1 MSRDVKIRNWELGDG
16 VSSMVRPASIAIVGV
31 SDDPSNFGAVT
42 VRNLRAGGYE
52 GELYM
57 VNPRRSEVLG
67 LPSFGSVRELPEAP
81 ELVVVAVPA
90 AQVESVVLDAGA
102 RGAQGALVYTS
113 GFGEMSDPAGA
124 SQQERLVELAGESG
138 MRLWGP
144 NTAGFLDFHRNR
156 AFTFADF
163 SQMKLT
169 AGGIGVVSQSAG
181 LGMHFADMQN
191 KGVGFSW
198 VLLAGNSS
206 DIDVADL
213 AAFLVDD
220 DDTRV
225 VVIILEGI
233 KDGRRL
239 VELGQRADAAGKPV
253 LVYKTARSA
262 SGATAART
270 HTGSLVGDLAV
281 FESACREAG
290 MIVVDSIEELTDHT
304 GLFLK
309 AGKAR
314 NRGIGVISSLGGAG
328 VMCADAAEEF
338 DVELPPPGQETLASL
353 RSFLPSFGVAR
364 NPVDLTANTHRN
376 PAAYLD
382 VLADFIAE
390 PAFGAVVVPVV
401 LSIGPVLD
409 YRIDELRTVAATVDK
424 PICALWLSTL
434 LEGHG
439 AERLDADPR
448 VVLFRSARG
457 AFKALRSWHEWSFGD
472 TRSATALDGE
482 PQGLRPEGIVEVVDE
497 ALLSHDASTDA
508 VVSLGET
515 ASYELLRSAGIQV
528 ADHGVATSSAEAV
541 ATAESLGF
549 PVVCKIVADKIDHK
563 SDIGGV
569 IVDVADADGVREA
582 FDHLSA
588 IGSDVIG
595 TTGAALV
602 QRQVR
607 GVEVLVAGRRDKQ
620 FGPVVTIGVGGTLV
634 EVLRDTASMLA
645 PVSRE
650 WAGRMLDQC
659 RVGDLCRGLRGE
671 AAADRE
677 ALLDAVV
684 RIGSIL
690 VVEPRIREIEINPL
704 MATPDG
710 AVAVDALIVCSSSEP

>member
-1 MSRDVKIRNWELGDG
+1 
-16 VSSMVRPASIAIVGV
+16 
-31 SDDPSNFGAVT
+31 
-42 VRNLRAGGYE
+42 
-52 GELYM
+52 M
-57 VNPRRSEVLG
+57 VNPGRSEVLG
-67 LPSFGSVRELPEAP
+67 QPAYASIRELPEAP

-90 AQVESVVLDAGA
+90 AQVESVVRDAGA
-102 RGAQGALVYTS
+102 RGARGSLVYTS
-113 GFGEMSDPAGA
+113 GFGEMRDPAGA
-124 SQQERLVELAGESG
+124 SQQERLVEIAQESG

-163 SQMKLT
+163 SQMQLT
-169 AGGIGVVSQSAG
+169 SGGIGVVSQSAG

-206 DIDVADL
+206 DVDVADL
-213 AAFLVDD
+213 AAFLVED
-220 DDTRV
+220 DDTRLI
-225 VVIILEGI
+225 VIILEGI
-233 KDGRRL
+233 RDGRRL
-239 VELGQRADAAGKPV
+239 IELGQRAEAAAKPV
-253 LVYKTARSA
+253 LAYKTARSA
-262 SGATAART
+262 SGTTAART
-270 HTGSLVGDLAV
+270 HTGSLVGDLAI

-290 MIVVDSIEELTDHT
+290 MIVVDSIEELTDHAS
-304 GLFLK
+304 LFLK

-328 VMCADAAEEF
+328 VMCADAADEF
-338 DVELPPPGQETLASL
+338 DVELPPPGPETLASL
-353 RSFLPSFGVAR
+353 RNFLPSFGVAR

-401 LSIGPVLD
+401 LSIGTVLD
-409 YRIDELRTVAATVDK
+409 YRIDELRTVAASVDK

-457 AFKALRSWHEWSFGD
+457 AFKALRSWHDWSFGNA
-472 TRSATALDGE
+472 RSATALYGE
-482 PQGLRPEGIVEVVDE
+482 PQGFQPEGIVEVVDE
-497 ALLSHDASTDA
+497 ALQSRKAGADA

-528 ADHGVATSSAEAV
+528 ADHEIATSRAEAV
-541 ATAESLGF
+541 AAAEGLGF
-549 PVVCKIVADKIDHK
+549 PVVCKVLADKIDHK

-569 IVDVADADGVREA
+569 IVGVADADRVREA
-582 FDHLSA
+582 FDALSA
-588 IGSDVIG
+588 IGSNATG
-595 TTGAALV
+595 TAGAVLV

-607 GVEVLVAGRRDKQ
+607 GVEVLVGGRRDQQ
-620 FGPVVTIGVGGTLV
+620 FGPVVTIGVGGTLA
-634 EVLRDTASMLA
+634 ELLRDTASMLA

-650 WAGRMLDQC
+650 WAGRMLDSC

-677 ALLDAVV
+677 ALIDVVV
-684 RIGSIL
+684 RIGSAL
-690 VVEPRIREIEINPL
+690 VAEPRIREMEINPL